1 MISAGIGCYVS
12 LPDTE
17 SASDFSLTTSM
28 VTFGSGDISGS
39 SKCFV
44 FDLTE
49 DLILECDEEFDV
61 EITGAGGASFGAQ
74 STAVVTIEDNDG

>member
-1 MISAGIGCYVS
+1 MISTGIGCYVS
-12 LPDTE
+12 IPDTV
-17 SASDFSLTTSM
+17 SNDSSLTTSM

-49 DLILECDEEFDV
+49 DTILECDEEFDV
-61 EITGAGGASFGAQ
+61 EITGAGGASLGAQ
-74 STAVVTIEDNDG
+74 STAVVTIQDNDG